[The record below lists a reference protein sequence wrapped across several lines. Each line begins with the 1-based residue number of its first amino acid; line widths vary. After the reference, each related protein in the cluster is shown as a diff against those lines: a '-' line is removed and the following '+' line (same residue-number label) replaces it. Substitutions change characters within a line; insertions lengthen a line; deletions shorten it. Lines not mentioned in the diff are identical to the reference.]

1 LFWETPLK
9 VICLTGGLA
18 SGKSTAVKHLADKG
32 AAVIDADILGHQAY
46 NPGTAAFEAV
56 VAAFGEEVRG
66 NDGQIDRKV
75 LGGKVFGKPDELRK
89 LTDIV
94 WPEIRRLAE
103 LEIDAITANNPDA
116 IVVLEAAV
124 LFEAGWEDMGEE
136 IWVLTV
142 DRETAIERSM
152 ARDNAPRDAVERR
165 LDSQLSNEV
174 RTSRADVVITND
186 SNVAAMLAQIDTAF
200 AKSTGVSGPG

>member
-1 LFWETPLK
+1 MK

-32 AAVIDADILGHQAY
+32 ADVIDADVLGHQAY

-56 VAAFGEEVRG
+56 IKAFGEDVRG
-66 NDGQIDRKV
+66 NDGQIDRQA
-75 LGGKVFGKPDELRK
+75 LGGKVFGKPEELRK

-103 LEIDAITANNPDA
+103 LEIDAIRQSNPDA

-152 ARDNAPRDAVERR
+152 ERDNAPRDAVERR
-165 LDSQLSNEV
+165 LDSQLSNEI

-186 SNVAAMLAQIDTAF
+186 GSVATMLEQIDSAF
-200 AKSTGVSGPG
+200 AKSTGVSGTG

>member
-1 LFWETPLK
+1 M
-9 VICLTGGLA
+9 ICLTGGLA

-32 AAVIDADILGHQAY
+32 ADVIDADVLGHQAY

-56 VAAFGEEVRG
+56 IKAFGEDVRG
-66 NDGQIDRKV
+66 NDGQIDRQA
-75 LGGKVFGKPDELRK
+75 LGGKVFGKPEELRK

-103 LEIDAITANNPDA
+103 LEIDAIRQSNPDA

-152 ARDNAPRDAVERR
+152 ERDNAP
-165 LDSQLSNEV
+165 
-174 RTSRADVVITND
+174 
-186 SNVAAMLAQIDTAF
+186 
-200 AKSTGVSGPG
+200 P

>member
-1 LFWETPLK
+1 MK

-32 AAVIDADILGHQAY
+32 AEIIDADILGHQAY
-46 NPGTAAFEAV
+46 NPGTAAFDDV
-56 VAAFGEEVRG
+56 ISAFGEDVRG
-66 NDGQIDRKV
+66 DDGQIDRKV
-75 LGGKVFGKPDELRK
+75 LGGKVFGKPEELRK

-103 LEIDAITANNPDA
+103 LELAAIADRDPEA

-124 LFEAGWEDMGEE
+124 LFEAGWEDIGEE

-142 DRETAIERSM
+142 DRETAIARSM
-152 ARDNAPRDAVERR
+152 ARDKAPRDAVERR

-174 RTSRADVVITND
+174 RTSRADVVVTND
-186 SNVAAMLAQIDTAF
+186 SNVAAMLEQIDSAF
-200 AKSTGVSGPG
+200 AESIGPLGTG

>member
-1 LFWETPLK
+1 M
-9 VICLTGGLA
+9 ICLTGGLA

-32 AAVIDADILGHQAY
+32 ADVIDADVLGHQAY

-56 VAAFGEEVRG
+56 IKAFGEDVRG
-66 NDGQIDRKV
+66 NDGQIDRQA
-75 LGGKVFGKPDELRK
+75 LGGKVFGKPEELRK

-103 LEIDAITANNPDA
+103 LEIDAIRQSNPDA

-152 ARDNAPRDAVERR
+152 ERDNAPRDAVERR
-165 LDSQLSNEV
+165 LDSQLSNEI

-186 SNVAAMLAQIDTAF
+186 GSVATMLEQIDSAF
-200 AKSTGVSGPG
+200 AQSTGESGTG

>member
-1 LFWETPLK
+1 LK

-32 AAVIDADILGHQAY
+32 AEIIDADILGHQAY
-46 NPGTAAFEAV
+46 NPGTAAFDDV
-56 VAAFGEEVRG
+56 ISTFGEDVRG
-66 NDGQIDRKV
+66 DDGQIDRKV
-75 LGGKVFGKPDELRK
+75 LGGKVFGKPEELRK

-103 LEIDAITANNPDA
+103 LELAAIADRDPEA

-124 LFEAGWEDMGEE
+124 LFEAGWEDIGEE

-142 DRETAIERSM
+142 DRETAIARSM
-152 ARDNAPRDAVERR
+152 ARDKAPRDAVERR

-174 RTSRADVVITND
+174 RTSRADVVVTND
-186 SNVAAMLAQIDTAF
+186 SNVAAMLEQIDSAF
-200 AKSTGVSGPG
+200 AESTGVSGTG